1 MLGAMGLGL
10 SAVAL
15 AACAPG
21 LPAITPY
28 PSAGSSAH
36 PREVNIV
43 ARDYAFSPDPVDLVP
58 GETVLIHVVNGGTI
72 WHEVVIG
79 DQSVQDAWEIAEAPY
94 VDPPPGPTPVVSPP
108 PGVTGLRVVVAS
120 GQRVDVLWTVPGDPA
135 VVRRLIIGC
144 HIPGHYAKGMH
155 VAVRAFTPLAA
166 ASRPPSPS

>member
-1 MLGAMGLGL
+1 MLGAIGLGL
-10 SAVAL
+10 SAAL
-15 AACAPG
+15 AACASGSPVT
-21 LPAITPY
+21 TPY
-28 PSAGSSAH
+28 PSAGTTAR

-43 ARDYAFSPDPVDLVP
+43 ARDYTFSPDPVDLVP

-108 PGVTGLRVVVAS
+108 PGIAGLRVAVAS
-120 GQRVDVLWTVPGDPA
+120 GQRVDVLWTVPDDPA
-135 VVRRLIIGC
+135 AVARLIIGC

-155 VAVRAFTPLAA
+155 VAVRAFTALAA
-166 ASRPPSPS
+166 GSAPPSRS